1 MFYRKATFEK
11 CARST
16 GKNLCRSLFLM
27 KLENGDLQFYQH
39 EAPAQVLR
47 NTFVIKAPV
56 CLLLWIRCNICIFKK
71 GFIFMQSCIQN
82 LVQHLTWRVF
92 AKIANGFQFWTIL
105 PSSILDNWRCP
116 EYASGPCKY
125 VQMTFTWFI
134 WSCLWNCILW
144 CSLLLVDS
152 QFKRELF
159 VKSNH
164 GLRLFEVRA

>member
-16 GKNLCRSLFLM
+16 GKHLCRSLFLM

-71 GFIFMQSCIQN
+71 GFIFMHSCIQN
-82 LVQHLTWRVF
+82 LVQHVTWRVF
-92 AKIANGFQFWTIL
+92 AKIANGFSF
-105 PSSILDNWRCP
+105 

-134 WSCLWNCILW
+134 WSCLWNFILW
-144 CSLLLVDS
+144 CSLFLVDS
-152 QFKRELF
+152 QFKTELF